1 MATSHLLRLKP
12 QGLHFNGRGL
22 TRSTKWYFISSF
34 SSDGTEKSS
43 FLKGL
48 KGSKEG
54 KAGDKE
60 PKNESGVWFK
70 GILSNLKQTVL
81 GSLWFQKS
89 ISRETSDAKVDT
101 EEYDVT
107 ATEHS
112 SPSTKSFKSV
122 DVPKST
128 EFVMSSPGGSKVDSS
143 CSASDTIGGNAFEEP
158 DVNASSSDNVA
169 LGDIQTIVHPPEAV
183 RVSHGYE
190 LSTSVTDV
198 LEKNSLKMNQ
208 SRKLSDIFGKKMENN
223 AERFQGAMLD
233 VLEPISKKPATFPDG
248 KNDLFEI
255 INHLPGNRTATFV
268 QRPTASTNSG
278 KNHTS
283 SESSSRV
290 EDLMNVML
298 RKTNDPT
305 AGEMAGNVHN
315 TLAPT
320 ESSKGKKIEK
330 NIKINGLFEEMKGLF
345 GEEQTIKAQERT
357 IPDATDQ
364 RSIGGF
370 LKNDQSSANFQES
383 DVQKILWKVKGL
395 LGEELTVKALE
406 RIISNVTDQQS
417 KGGFC
422 NNVRSPANLQNSDVK
437 RRRTLLKQTFGEEQ
451 TIKDQ
456 ERIISNVTDQRS
468 NGGFFNNVQSPANLQ
483 NTNVKRSTLFKE
495 HLMSHGNKMSLDKKE
510 ESSFLTESISEKED
524 SNLNLTNSNNIKS
537 GPNSNASHSV
547 SREEVGSHLQTCFL
561 SEQGSKDNKVLVRFL
576 TKKVEKHNILESF
589 SDCGPVVN
597 IEEFSS
603 TKQSSF
609 KDFLIH
615 FETREGSETALKKN
629 DPIIMNAEAFVES
642 ISSEDSGSAISIP
655 DLIGDPEAPSAL
667 VKNPTKTVKVKHLP
681 EDISSQKLKEE
692 LAFCHSNIS
701 NICFGST
708 SSAVYVEFE
717 TEDAKERALA
727 QQSILVSGRKLSILR
742 IDAPMTTVVRIS
754 NVNHNSD
761 FRKICNSYGEVKYL
775 VTRTMGVV
783 DVHFKLAEWPNM
795 LNIVNS
801 LNGLEVDE
809 NRWLALP
816 APVFPPVILRALWCR
831 PEERQHVNAVI
842 YKLLREVE
850 KPISTTE
857 LSQSTNLATRYCGK
871 EF

>member
-451 TIKDQ
+451 
-456 ERIISNVTDQRS
+456 
-468 NGGFFNNVQSPANLQ
+468 
-483 NTNVKRSTLFKE
+483 
-495 HLMSHGNKMSLDKKE
+495 
-510 ESSFLTESISEKED
+510 SSFLTESISEKED